1 VASLAMHPQKG
12 NRFQLLAMDGWSNRP
27 SGTPTLIMGGTSLLP
42 LLMSVAR
49 LPADMSAPNPVR
61 PDQKPSRRKKVLIPL
76 AVGIALLFGVL
87 LSLTSFDLPL
97 NPGTNQQLLFF
108 ASLSALIFLLF
119 VALTFVLARNLLKL
133 FAERRLGVLGSKFRT
148 RLVVGSLL
156 LSFLPVIGM
165 FFFAYVLMNRSIDKW
180 FSSPVEEVRRDTA
193 SMASLLSN
201 YAAQNTR
208 AEAQALAASPETQR
222 AFASHNFSAVTN
234 VFQRHAPTLQGG
246 FALAIVDG
254 DAETSVGTPAPW
266 PQLKAKLPMER
277 LKSESPTSFAWEQTD
292 YILGS
297 APVGDDGVILVGIPL
312 PKKFSETVKQVETS
326 QQRYLDLAHERRLVR
341 RTYMEVLLLLTVVVL
356 FATTWFALFLSKLV
370 TRPVVALA
378 EATQEI
384 SRGRLDY
391 RVEVR
396 AADEI
401 GDLVHSFNRMAAE
414 LEANRRQIE
423 ASSRDLSAANVALEQ
438 RRRHIETILESIP
451 NGVLSLN
458 ADRRI
463 THVNHALLRLF
474 HPGAEAG
481 TPSVLIGAPLK
492 DVFGADVVEDLQP
505 LLRRADRM
513 GTTTTQM
520 EMVVQRA
527 TLNVAVTVATLK
539 HDGQGLGYVLVF
551 EDLSEL
557 LKAQKQAAWR
567 EVARRVAHE
576 IKNPLTPIALSA
588 ERIRRHLQRGTP
600 PDAASLQVL
609 HSCAETIAGAVETVR
624 TLVDE
629 FSTLARFPTARPQ
642 SANINSIVES
652 TLAMFNGRLDN
663 IRVQTF
669 LSPELPNV
677 MADPE
682 AIKRA
687 LANLL
692 DNAAEAM
699 QDALFREIQISTALV
714 ASRDV
719 VEITVADTGHGV
731 TRELKERLFLP
742 YFSTKK
748 RGTGLG
754 LAIVNRIV
762 EDHHGSIRVEEN
774 QPVGARFV
782 VELPIVSDA
791 VAAPSINQHA

>member
-1 VASLAMHPQKG
+1 
-12 NRFQLLAMDGWSNRP
+12 
-27 SGTPTLIMGGTSLLP
+27 
-42 LLMSVAR
+42 
-49 LPADMSAPNPVR
+49 MSAPDPIR
-61 PDQKPSRRKKVLIPL
+61 LQHKPPSRKKVIIPL

-193 SMASLLSN
+193 TMASLLSN

-208 AEAQALAASPETQR
+208 AEAEAIAAEPGTQS
-222 AFASHNFSAVTN
+222 AFANHNFAAVN
-234 VFQRHAPTLQGG
+234 QEFQRHAPTLQGG

-254 DAETSVGTPAPW
+254 DAETSFNTPSPW
-266 PQLKAKLPMER
+266 VQLKPMLPLDR
-277 LKSESPTSFAWEQTD
+277 LRSEAAIPFTWQGTD

-297 APVGDDGVILVGIPL
+297 AAVAGNGVILVGVPL
-312 PKKFSETVKQVETS
+312 PRQFSETVKQVETS
-326 QQRYLDLAHERRLVR
+326 QQRYLDLARERRLVR

-370 TRPVVALA
+370 TRPMVALA

-401 GDLVHSFNRMAAE
+401 GDLVHSFNRMAEE
-414 LEANRRQIE
+414 LESSRRQIE
-423 ASSRDLSAANVALEQ
+423 ASSHDLSAANVALEQ

-458 ADRRI
+458 AERRV

-474 HPGAEAG
+474 HPSGVESG
-481 TPSVLIGAPLK
+481 TAAVLIGAPLR
-492 DVFGADVVEDLQP
+492 DVFAIDVLADLEP

-520 EMVVQRA
+520 EMAVQAA
-527 TLNVAVTVATLK
+527 TLSVAVTVATLK

-588 ERIRRHLQRGTP
+588 ERIRRHLQRPAP

-609 HSCAETIAGAVETVR
+609 NSCADTIAGAVETVR
-624 TLVDE
+624 SLVDE
-629 FSTLARFPTARPQ
+629 FSTLARFPTAQPQ
-642 SANINSIVES
+642 SANINSIVNNA
-652 TLAMFNGRLDN
+652 LAMFDGRLDN
-663 IRVQTF
+663 IRVRTS
-669 LSPELPNV
+669 LSLELPNV

-699 QDALFREIQISTALV
+699 QNAMFREIEISTALV
-714 ASRDV
+714 ATRDV
-719 VEITVADTGHGV
+719 VEIAVADTGHGV

-754 LAIVNRIV
+754 LAIVHRII

-774 QPVGARFV
+774 KPVGARFV
-782 VELPIVSDA
+782 VELPIVPDPVTAS
-791 VAAPSINQHA
+791 SINHA

>member
-1 VASLAMHPQKG
+1 
-12 NRFQLLAMDGWSNRP
+12 
-27 SGTPTLIMGGTSLLP
+27 
-42 LLMSVAR
+42 
-49 LPADMSAPNPVR
+49 
-61 PDQKPSRRKKVLIPL
+61 
-76 AVGIALLFGVL
+76 
-87 LSLTSFDLPL
+87 
-97 NPGTNQQLLFF
+97 
-108 ASLSALIFLLF
+108 
-119 VALTFVLARNLLKL
+119 
-133 FAERRLGVLGSKFRT
+133 
-148 RLVVGSLL
+148 
-156 LSFLPVIGM
+156 
-165 FFFAYVLMNRSIDKW
+165 
-180 FSSPVEEVRRDTA
+180 
-193 SMASLLSN
+193 MASLLSK

-208 AEAQALAASPETQR
+208 AEAEAIAAEPGTQS
-222 AFASHNFSAVTN
+222 AFASHNFSAVSKE
-234 VFQRHAPTLQGG
+234 FERHAPTLQGG
-246 FALAIVDG
+246 FALAIVNG
-254 DAETSVGTPAPW
+254 EAETSFNAPPQW
-266 PQLKAKLPMER
+266 VQLKAMLPLAR
-277 LKSESPTSFAWEQTD
+277 LQSETAIPFTWQGTD

-297 APVGDDGVILVGIPL
+297 AAVGSNGVIVVGMPL
-312 PKKFSETVKQVETS
+312 PRQFSETVKQVETS
-326 QQRYLDLAHERRLVR
+326 QQRYLDLARERRLVR

-370 TRPVVALA
+370 TRPMVALA
-378 EATQEI
+378 EATHEI

-401 GDLVHSFNRMAAE
+401 GDLVHSFNRMAEE
-414 LEANRRQIE
+414 LESSRRQIE
-423 ASSRDLSAANVALEQ
+423 ASSHDLSAANVALEQ

-458 ADRRI
+458 AERRV

-474 HPGAEAG
+474 HPSGVESG
-481 TPSVLIGAPLK
+481 TPAVLIGASLR
-492 DVFGADVVEDLQP
+492 DVFGFDVLADLEP

-520 EMVVQRA
+520 EMLVQA
-527 TLNVAVTVATLK
+527 VTLSVAVTVATLK

-588 ERIRRHLQRGTP
+588 DRIRRHLQRGTP

-609 HSCAETIAGAVETVR
+609 KSCADTIAGAVETVR
-624 TLVDE
+624 SLVDE
-629 FSTLARFPTARPQ
+629 FSTLARFPTAQPQ
-642 SANINSIVES
+642 SANINSIVNN
-652 TLAMFNGRLDN
+652 TLAMFDGRLDN
-663 IRVQTF
+663 IRVRTS

-699 QDALFREIQISTALV
+699 QNAMFREIEISTALM
-714 ASRDV
+714 ATRDV
-719 VEITVADTGHGV
+719 VEIAVADTGHGV

-754 LAIVNRIV
+754 LAIVHRII

-774 QPVGARFV
+774 KPVGARFV
-782 VELPIVSDA
+782 VELPIVPDA
-791 VAAPSINQHA
+791 VAASSINHA

>member
-1 VASLAMHPQKG
+1 MQG
-12 NRFQLLAMDGWSNRP
+12 NVS
-27 SGTPTLIMGGTSLLP
+27 
-42 LLMSVAR
+42 
-49 LPADMSAPNPVR
+49 ADNPIR
-61 PDQKPSRRKKVLIPL
+61 PDQKPPSRKKVIIPL

-87 LSLTSFDLPL
+87 LSLTSFDLPV
-97 NPGTNQQLLFF
+97 NPDTNQQLLVF

-193 SMASLLSN
+193 TMASLLSN
-201 YAAQNTR
+201 YAEQNTR
-208 AEAQALAASPETQR
+208 AEAETIAATPETQS
-222 AFASHNFSAVTN
+222 AFASGNFSAVARS
-234 VFQRHAPTLQGG
+234 FQRHAPTLQGG

-254 DAETSVGTPAPW
+254 EAETSFGTPAPW
-266 PQLKAKLPMER
+266 PELKAKLPLEHVT
-277 LKSESPTSFAWEQTD
+277 SAIPTPFTWNQTE

-297 APVGDDGVILVGIPL
+297 APVGNHGLILVGMPL
-312 PKKFSETVKQVETS
+312 PKQFSETVKQVEAS
-326 QQRYLDLAHERRLVR
+326 QQRYLDLALERRLVR

-370 TRPVVALA
+370 TRPMVALA

-401 GDLVHSFNRMAAE
+401 GDLVHSFNRMAEE
-414 LEANRRQIE
+414 LESSRRQIE
-423 ASSRDLSAANVALEQ
+423 ASSHELSAANVALEQ

-458 ADRRI
+458 AERRV

-474 HPGAEAG
+474 HPTGVESG
-481 TPSVLIGAPLK
+481 TPSVLIGAPLR
-492 DVFGADVVEDLQP
+492 DVFGAEVLEDLEP

-513 GTTTTQM
+513 ATTTTQM
-520 EMVVQRA
+520 EMLVQRSS
-527 TLNVAVTVATLK
+527 LNVAVTVATLK

-600 PDAASLQVL
+600 PDAASVRVL

-624 TLVDE
+624 ALVDE

-652 TLAMFNGRLDN
+652 TLAMFDGRLDN
-663 IRVQTF
+663 IRLRTF

-699 QDALFREIQISTALV
+699 HDALFREIQVSTALV
-714 ASRDV
+714 ATRDV

-791 VAAPSINQHA
+791 VATPPMNQHA